1 MAESGSPRTRM
12 THGYRRWS
20 AVIGTRLCHQQRLR
34 PLPTPS
40 SVPCAPGHTRTRIR
54 PSGDNR
60 RVLRARWIRL
70 TGLALGLIAAG
81 AAPASAAPLGL
92 EDCGPAAG
100 LYRCDG
106 LVKTWDG
113 IP

>member
-1 MAESGSPRTRM
+1 MAESGSP
-12 THGYRRWS
+12 
-20 AVIGTRLCHQQRLR
+20 
-34 PLPTPS
+34 
-40 SVPCAPGHTRTRIR
+40 RTRIR

-113 IP
+113 IPLDTTVTLPAKSARRLPLVALIHGFGNSK